1 MAMDKMFCRY
11 IEKFGYF
18 QKRSM
23 FGGIGLFVENAM
35 YALIVDEKFF
45 IRGGEGLDECFVR
58 LNCEKFLHKK
68 RQSTVLVNYYDVT
81 ALFYSGSGELDHLIE
96 RSILCAIEH
105 KKYKNS
111 LESRRLR
118 DLPNLHLTL
127 ERMLKRSGIADVTTF
142 YDYGAEKTFM
152 LVKDKHGPHVNE
164 QLLWKFAGA
173 IDGVH
178 WMLLPESRKKGL
190 LEACKLK

>member
-1 MAMDKMFCRY
+1 MTKMFYRY
-11 IEKFGYF
+11 IGKFASY

-23 FGGIGLFVENAM
+23 FGGIGLFVEDAM
-35 YALIVDEKFF
+35 YALIVDEKYF

-58 LNCEKFLHKK
+58 LNCEKYLHMK
-68 RQSTVLVNYYDVT
+68 RQSTALVNYYNVT
-81 ALFYSGSGELDHLIE
+81 ALFYSGDRELDHLIK
-96 RSILCAIEH
+96 RSIQCAIEY
-105 KKYKNS
+105 KKYKS
-111 LESRRLR
+111 SFESRRLR

-127 ERMLKRSGIADVTTF
+127 ERMLKRSGIADVPTF
-142 YDYGAEKTFM
+142 FDYGAEKTFM
-152 LVKDKHGPHVNE
+152 LVKDKHGPHINE